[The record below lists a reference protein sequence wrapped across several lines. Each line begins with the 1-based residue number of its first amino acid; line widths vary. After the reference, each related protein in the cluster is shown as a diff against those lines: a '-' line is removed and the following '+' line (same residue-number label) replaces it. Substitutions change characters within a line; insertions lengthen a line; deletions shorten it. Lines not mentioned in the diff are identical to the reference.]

1 MLEPSSYLATLG
13 AGVLGGLILN
23 VMPCVLPVLFLKAR
37 SLIMHQGGEGGHRAP
52 TLAYFFGAQ
61 VAFSL
66 FALMVISLRASGET
80 LGWGMQMQNPYFV
93 GGLALMMALFALNS
107 FDLFLANLGATHS
120 RKGRHELLESF
131 LEGVLVTL
139 ASTPCSAPILGTAT
153 TAALASDKS
162 WWETLGLF
170 WSIGLG
176 LTLPIL
182 LLGFVP
188 ALARLVPSPGDWM
201 KVFKRFVGVTM
212 VAATFWLYTQVEQLV
227 TRDVAHGLI
236 YGLSGLTLLVWQV
249 KRWRTP
255 EYEREDPYAQKEAKT
270 RAQDVG
276 VMVVILL
283 LYPQLESRLGLG
295 LELAQGLTYFAWS
308 LWGAIILLSALSMKE
323 KSTHKLLALALGL
336 GVLYGGQVLLTPS
349 DHHLKWVPYDEAQI
363 EAYKAE
369 GRPVFVDFT
378 ADWCQSCKVFEA
390 QFLNTATM
398 ATRFAERGVVPM
410 KADLT
415 QSDDKLWDVL
425 KRLGRSGIPA
435 YVLHPVTG
443 EAQLLPEGAPLSL
456 TERLLGLPVYDAPS
470 TKTP

>member
-1 MLEPSSYLATLG
+1 MIEANSYLATLG
-13 AGVLGGLILN
+13 AGILGGLILN

-37 SLIMHQGGEGGHRAP
+37 SLIMHQGGEGNHRG
-52 TLAYFFGAQ
+52 TTFAYFVGAQ
-61 VAFSL
+61 TAFTL
-66 FALMVISLRASGET
+66 FAVMVITLRASGES

-131 LEGVLVTL
+131 LEGILVTL

-153 TAALASDKS
+153 TAALANDKTA
-162 WWETLGLF
+162 WETLGLF

-182 LLGFVP
+182 LLGFIP

-212 VAATFWLYTQVEQLV
+212 VAATFWLYTQLEQLV
-227 TRDVAHGLI
+227 TRQIAHGAL
-236 YGLSGLTLLVWQV
+236 YSLSALTLLIWQV
-249 KRWRTP
+249 KRWRIP
-255 EYEREDPYAQKEAKT
+255 DYERDDPYMQKEEKIRT
-270 RAQDVG
+270 RDILT
-276 VMVVILL
+276 MVLVLTA
-283 LYPQLESRLGLG
+283 YPQWEGYIG
-295 LELAQGLTYFAWS
+295 LEMAHGITYV
-308 LWGAIILLSALSMKE
+308 LWMIWGGVTLFGALSIQSKV
-323 KSTHKLLALALGL
+323 SHKFMSGLLVIALFFGAKL
-336 GVLYGGQVLLTPS
+336 LLTPS
-349 DHHLKWVPYDEAQI
+349 DHYLSWVPYDEAKI
-363 EAYKAE
+363 ASFKAE
-369 GRPVFVDFT
+369 GRPVFIDFT

-398 ATRFAERGVVPM
+398 AERFAQHGVVAM

-415 QSDDKLWDVL
+415 KSDDQLWEVL
-425 KRLGRSGIPA
+425 KKLGRSGIPA
-435 YVLHPVTG
+435 YVLHPAQG

-456 TERLLGLPVYDAPS
+456 TERLLVLPPFPQS
-470 TKTP
+470 TLPHSK